1 MLPESQTKSQLLGI
15 GFDNKDGH
23 KRITRGE
30 NFTIA
35 GGSEG
40 THEHMAETA
49 IKFNEKLHRKGK
61 NLEDVSKEE
70 FIDMIR
76 EASQR

>member
-1 MLPESQTKSQLLGI
+1 MKPNANDKAQLLGI
-15 GFDNKDGH
+15 GFDGDDGH

-35 GGSEG
+35 GGSEA
-40 THEHMAETA
+40 THDHMAETA
-49 IKFNEKLHRKGK
+49 VKFNENLRRKCK
-61 NLEDVSKEE
+61 SLEEVSREE

-76 EASQR
+76 EASNR

>member
-1 MLPESQTKSQLLGI
+1 MKPNSNDKAQLLGI
-15 GFDNKDGH
+15 GFDSDDGH
-23 KRITRGE
+23 KRLTRGE

-35 GGSEG
+35 GGSEE
-40 THEHMAETA
+40 THDHMAETA

-61 NLEDVSKEE
+61 NLEDVSREE

-76 EASQR
+76 EASER

>member
-1 MLPESQTKSQLLGI
+1 MKPENNAKSQLLGI
-15 GFDNKDGH
+15 GFDGDDGH

-35 GGSEG
+35 GGSEE
-40 THEHMAETA
+40 THDHMAETA

-61 NLEDVSKEE
+61 SLDDVSREE

-76 EASQR
+76 EASGR

>member
-1 MLPESQTKSQLLGI
+1 MKPSNNADLQLFGI
-15 GFDNKDGH
+15 GLDNQDGH
-23 KRITRGE
+23 KRLTRGE

-49 IKFNEKLHRKGK
+49 IKFNEKLKRKGK
-61 NLEDVSKEE
+61 TLENVSREE

-76 EASQR
+76 EASDH

>member
-1 MLPESQTKSQLLGI
+1 MKPNSNDKAQLLGI
-15 GFDNKDGH
+15 GFDGGDGH
-23 KRITRGE
+23 KRLTRGE

-35 GGSEG
+35 GGSEE
-40 THEHMAETA
+40 THDHMAETA

-61 NLEDVSKEE
+61 NLEDVSREE

-76 EASQR
+76 EASER

>member
-1 MLPESQTKSQLLGI
+1 MKPNPPGNAQLLGI

-35 GGSEG
+35 GGSEE
-40 THEHMAETA
+40 THDHMAETT

-61 NLEDVSKEE
+61 SIDNISREE

-76 EASQR
+76 EASEH

>member
-1 MLPESQTKSQLLGI
+1 MKPNANDKAQLLGI
-15 GFDNKDGH
+15 GFDNQDGH

-35 GGSEG
+35 GGSEE

-49 IKFNEKLHRKGK
+49 VKFNEKLHRKGK
-61 NLEDVSKEE
+61 SLDNISREE
-70 FIDMIR
+70 FIDMLR
-76 EASQR
+76 EASER

>member
-35 GGSEG
+35 GGSEE